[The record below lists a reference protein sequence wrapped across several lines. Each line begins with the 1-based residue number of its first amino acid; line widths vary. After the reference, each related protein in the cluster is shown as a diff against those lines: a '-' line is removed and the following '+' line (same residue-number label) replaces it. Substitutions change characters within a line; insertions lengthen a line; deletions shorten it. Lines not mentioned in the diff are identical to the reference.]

1 VTQADP
7 GVHDEIHSLAAE
19 IVHAY
24 EELHLLYELGQ
35 VLTSDLTV
43 SEVTCLIV
51 EKIFQALNAGDAE
64 LSLTS
69 AGLPVR
75 ISRGSEATGGPDHRL
90 STTLRSAGETVGRI
104 SLARP
109 SSADPFSSA
118 DGKLLDAVGTLA
130 ANAIHNAQLNQ
141 ELRANEAHL
150 RAVLDNVAEG
160 IVTVDEA
167 HASHRLIRQP
177 NDSSVMRPSTS
188 SAAMRAC
195 SWTV

>member
-1 VTQADP
+1 MSQADP
-7 GVHDEIHSLAAE
+7 GLQNEIHSLAAE

-43 SEVTCLIV
+43 SEVTSLIV
-51 EKIFQALNAGDAE
+51 EKIFQALSAGDAE

-69 AGLPVR
+69 ASLPVR
-75 ISRGSEATGGPDHRL
+75 ISRGSVATAGPDHRL

-109 SSADPFSSA
+109 LDVEPFSSA

-130 ANAIHNAQLNQ
+130 ANAIRNAQLLQ
-141 ELRANEAHL
+141 ELRSNEAHL

-167 HASHRLIRQP
+167 HCITSFNPSAERLFGYAAV
-177 NDSSVMRPSTS
+177 DVMPESR
-188 SAAMRAC
+188 
-195 SWTV
+195 